1 MSINSMR
8 YMNNAGYKRLRELSK
23 ELTKI
28 ENTYDMEQEKAK
40 AIQSILPELAKLSKI
55 EIETTLK
62 AMKKD
67 LKFNRSQIAV
77 FKKQIYSMQGRL
89 AQKKAPKE
97 ILGALMQNNATI
109 QNLDNSDC
117 SSSAKKIKFICQKKQ
132 QF

>member
-1 MSINSMR
+1 MSINSML

-77 FKKQIYSMQGRL
+77 FKKQIYCMQGRL
-89 AQKKAPKE
+89 A
-97 ILGALMQNNATI
+97 
-109 QNLDNSDC
+109 
-117 SSSAKKIKFICQKKQ
+117 
-132 QF
+132 

>member
-1 MSINSMR
+1 MLINSMV

-67 LKFNRSQIAV
+67 LKFNRPQIAI
-77 FKKQIYSMQGRL
+77 FRKQIYAMQGRL
-89 AQKKAPKE
+89 V
-97 ILGALMQNNATI
+97 
-109 QNLDNSDC
+109 
-117 SSSAKKIKFICQKKQ
+117 
-132 QF
+132 